1 MRAPAS
7 QTARRETAPAP
18 ERPRFGGSCAC
29 PLSCRK
35 TTAAWPPRSS
45 FGELFFGA
53 NRPLPLV
60 TVDVYARRYP
70 VTPVAARDRLTRYPV
85 SNEPAVWWW
94 TVLAP
99 RGGRILPPA
108 WVHSHRARYGGLLL
122 VEGSYSP
129 CSLAGLGPNCTGS
142 GLATPPAGLA
152 EARRALRE
160 AAGSSLVC
168 EDDEQLAPSY
178 VRLPEDPR
186 SGTGGYYDRPGSLR
200 CEPADLSRGAAYTV
214 FSFSTPR
221 WARGVDPFPQHTM
234 LFMYVD
240 GSASE
245 SELAETFP
253 ASYGR
258 WGIESGEYR
267 GSIDLHEEHAMA
279 AAQGDVGAGEM
290 IGYRISPASEP
301 MQWLADGLT
310 KLLRVGFVKT
320 LAEAPAA
327 WRQRKWEP

>member
-1 MRAPAS
+1 M
-7 QTARRETAPAP
+7 
-18 ERPRFGGSCAC
+18 
-29 PLSCRK
+29 
-35 TTAAWPPRSS
+35 
-45 FGELFFGA
+45 
-53 NRPLPLV
+53 
-60 TVDVYARRYP
+60 DVYARRYP

-200 CEPADLSRGAAYTV
+200 CEPADPVLVVCLRNSRQRFPSSKVHSAGPLSCACR
-214 FSFSTPR
+214 
-221 WARGVDPFPQHTM
+221 
-234 LFMYVD
+234 
-240 GSASE
+240 ASE
-245 SELAETFP
+245 LVCSSTAGYKDGEACSDEGE
-253 ASYGR
+253 SRRR
-258 WGIESGEYR
+258 WRRGEP
-267 GSIDLHEEHAMA
+267 D
-279 AAQGDVGAGEM
+279 
-290 IGYRISPASEP
+290 
-301 MQWLADGLT
+301 
-310 KLLRVGFVKT
+310 
-320 LAEAPAA
+320 
-327 WRQRKWEP
+327 